1 MRAFADHWQIN
12 GYMDFASF
20 YENVDVVY
28 IATPHETHYAYIKD
42 ALLHEKHVICE
53 KPMVLKRNRQRRFL
67 GLQKKRD

>member
-1 MRAFADHWQIN
+1 MRRVCAFADHWQIN

-42 ALLHEKHVICE
+42 ALLHEN
-53 KPMVLKRNRQRRFL
+53 M
-67 GLQKKRD
+67 